1 MSKSISRLTIA
12 ATNEYHHLVRGQQ
25 IIRLCLEEDISSQEG
40 RDTVLLL
47 LECYHGW
54 LSLHLD
60 ELRTKLQNL
69 LLEVQRLEEEQ

>member
-1 MSKSISRLTIA
+1 MSKTISGLTLA
-12 ATNEYHHLVRGQQ
+12 ATDEYHQLVKGQQ
-25 IIRLCLEEDISSQEG
+25 IIRLCLEEDITSEEG

-47 LECYHGW
+47 LECYQGW

-69 LLEVQRLEEEQ
+69 LQEVQRLEEEQ